1 MVEKYGSRLKS
12 NAKNRDYIC
21 STDPCKRNLIIN
33 VAYGPRGILPSE
45 YWSEPP
51 YHSGFAALFGHTAQ
65 HEACWHHGICSW
77 HQGSNLHP
85 CRGST
90 VPWLLFKYRWFN
102 WLLRSLWLKN
112 FLLVLGTKNP
122 LLPSVQLLIN
132 CYEGRLQSPW
142 RYYRSCPTLA
152 LAHLSASPRNQGVP
166 PVWPWFFT
174 SAPSP
179 LPPGPLLAS
188 RRPLEPKFLPQCF
201 SVWLLPVYWSVNN
214 LFNLIC
220 TAPKGDFFSN
230 FSLDWER
237 KF

>member
-1 MVEKYGSRLKS
+1 MVPGVFCLQSIEVSLPTIQALLPFLATLHSMKHLFPDT
-12 NAKNRDYIC
+12 RDQIC
-21 STDPCKRNLIIN
+21 T
-33 VAYGPRGILPSE
+33 
-45 YWSEPP
+45 
-51 YHSGFAALFGHTAQ
+51 
-65 HEACWHHGICSW
+65 
-77 HQGSNLHP
+77 P

-166 PVWPWFFT
+166 PVWPRWFFT

-179 LPPGPLLAS
+179 LPRGPLLAS

-230 FSLDWER
+230 FSLD
-237 KF
+237 